1 MRVGFPATSGSA
13 LDVRTV
19 SIRELEHQLLIFV
32 YYSMIWLMPG
42 FWARRMIILLFDQIQ
57 LQMRFCRFDYD
68 QKHI

>member
-42 FWARRMIILLFDQIQ
+42 FWARRMIILLQK
-57 LQMRFCRFDYD
+57 RFCRFDYD